1 MAHGTSDRGFAY
13 REAVVAV
20 GRSVRHEAFEMGFSD
35 TIIIQSAVLGLGL
48 AAVLFLRGIH
58 QSSAGGGAE

>member
-1 MAHGTSDRGFAY
+1 
-13 REAVVAV
+13 
-20 GRSVRHEAFEMGFSD
+20 VRHEAFEMGFSD

>member
-1 MAHGTSDRGFAY
+1 MAHGASDRGFAY

-20 GRSVRHEAFEMGFSD
+20 GREVRHQAFMLGFSD

-48 AAVLFLRGIH
+48 AAVLFLRPAP
-58 QSSAGGGAE
+58 QSSAAGVAE